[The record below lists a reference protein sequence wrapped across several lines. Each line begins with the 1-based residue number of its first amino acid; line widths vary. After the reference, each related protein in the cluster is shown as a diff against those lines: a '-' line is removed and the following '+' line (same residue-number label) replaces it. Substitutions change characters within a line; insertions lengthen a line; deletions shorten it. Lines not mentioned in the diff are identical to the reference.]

1 MCTITK
7 RPYSAVSMI
16 DMPLPR
22 SISPEEQE
30 EAPVTRSL
38 PLKKRRRL
46 VLDLSCDGRVTPS
59 TEPALTGKPS
69 SMKKTKKAKKSVSFA
84 PNASV
89 RPVPKWTR
97 EEYTAA
103 WYNGIDIS
111 LFKLQEGTDAAL
123 LRALL
128 SNAPCVQYLPQDTSV
143 YRGLERLL
151 SPQITSEI
159 KERRRTVVKCVL
171 FEQALQ
177 RQQGICDVNRIGNV
191 SKCCTEK
198 ASIWALTL
206 GSLV

>member
-7 RPYSAVSMI
+7 RPYSAVSM

-30 EAPVTRSL
+30 IHSL

-46 VLDLSCDGRVTPS
+46 DLDFCCDGRITPS
-59 TEPALTGKPS
+59 AEPINNSKPS
-69 SMKKTKKAKKSVSFA
+69 SMKKKSSNKSKRSVSFS
-84 PNASV
+84 PNASIH
-89 RPVPKWTR
+89 PVPKWTPQ
-97 EEYTAA
+97 EHTAA
-103 WYNGIDIS
+103 WYTGIDTC

-128 SNAPCVQYLPQDTSV
+128 ANAPCVQHMPQNTSI

-171 FEQALQ
+171 IEQALQ
-177 RQQGICDVNRIGNV
+177 RQQGVCDVNRIADV
-191 SKCCTEK
+191 SRSCTEK
-198 ASIWALTL
+198 ASVWALTL
-206 GSLV
+206 GSL